1 MGGAIGTN
9 YYNYSG
15 GCFGFGIALSHW
27 GWFSGILEICAMRCD
42 AMRCGAVVTCN
53 EMECVLRTWISLPVR
68 VLSLLMG
75 WVRC

>member
-15 GCFGFGIALSHW
+15 GSFGFGIALSHW

-42 AMRCGAVVTCN
+42 AVR
-53 EMECVLRTWISLPVR
+53 WSLVMKWN
-68 VLSLLMG
+68 VF
-75 WVRC
+75 